1 MEHRKVII
9 LGTGPAGYTAAI
21 YSARADLEPLVFEG
35 DEPGGQLTLT
45 TEIENFPGFVDGIMG
60 PELMETMKKQ
70 AQRFG
75 ATFERGRATS
85 VDLSKRPFRVT
96 VDKEREYTADALI
109 LATGAS
115 AKMLGIEGE
124 NELIGRGV
132 STCATCDGFFFR
144 NKRVIVV
151 GGGDSAMEEAT
162 FLTKFA
168 SEVVIVHRREELRA
182 SKVMQARAR
191 SNDKIR
197 WELNV
202 TTQKVLSDG
211 TKVTG
216 LRVVDNATGETR
228 DIPADGVF
236 VAIGHRPNTDFL
248 NGQVEVDELGY
259 IVTKGNTTA
268 TSVEGVFAAGDVMDS
283 RYRQAITAAGSGCKA
298 AMDVEKYL
306 EGEMAHDWSVTMNA

>member
-1 MEHRKVII
+1 M
-9 LGTGPAGYTAAI
+9 
-21 YSARADLEPLVFEG
+21 EPLVFEG